1 MAKRKQTSRPAE
13 KLFADN
19 QIEMLKE
26 LKLAIADSGKFWDK
40 HPSWDERIENIKKT
54 NITSSPKATP

>member
-1 MAKRKQTSRPAE
+1 MAKHKQTSIPAE
-13 KLFADN
+13 KHFADD
-19 QIEMLKE
+19 QIEILKE

-40 HPSWDERIENIKKT
+40 HPSWGERIENIKKT